1 MDDVKDVK
9 DVFISFKTDGRS
21 NTFADILNRTL
32 KAMRYSVY
40 YSEREKHSGA
50 FPEDLARNVSGC
62 KDFLMI
68 ATSGYLEDLLRP
80 DAAEKSWVRR
90 ELLLAKQTVGEDHI
104 IRINVDER
112 IDSYNDALSSDPD
125 LSFLTTKNDITMYA
139 TDFEESPLQ
148 RLIKWMDSKPR
159 DENPYRLQANGNEE
173 YDVRADFERTLSAAE
188 GGDARAMYEV
198 ANMYYYGFA
207 DEGGSTGRS
216 FPMAFK
222 WLKRLSKIDSEY
234 RPYALNMMG
243 HMHYSGAAPRLGQSY
258 TKSYELHSQS
268 VRESGV
274 GAAHLAWMESVGL
287 GCEFDFSVAE
297 KRFLELASADN
308 LAKNNLAKFY
318 YDYGM
323 FDKAAEQ
330 YKQIAD
336 ALPHAAHALGLMYM
350 RGVLSDPPKPD
361 FRKAEY
367 YFQKAV
373 ASSNCEAQVFHDL
386 GHLYFRATGDF
397 PKDFKKA
404 LECYKIAANRQ
415 HSDSQYMCGYIY
427 TYNSLFRDY
436 GQAIHY
442 HELAAKQG
450 HPLSSNELAMLY
462 QQPGHIDYAKAFA
475 YAQQSANAG
484 IASGA
489 FNYANLLLFG
499 RGCNANVDEA
509 YRQYNYA
516 FEHGLMQA
524 KCMMDRIEELD
535 EN

>member
-1 MDDVKDVK
+1 MNDVK
-9 DVFISFKTDGRS
+9 DVFISFKSDGRS
-21 NTFADILNRTL
+21 NAFAEILSRTL

-50 FPEDLARNVSGC
+50 FPDDLAKSISHC
-62 KDFLMI
+62 KDFLML
-68 ATSGYLEDLLRP
+68 ATPGYLEDLVRP
-80 DAAEKSWVRR
+80 NAAERSWVRR
-90 ELLLAKQTVGEDHI
+90 ELLLAKQTVGEDRI
-104 IRINVDER
+104 IRVNVDER
-112 IDSYNDALSSDPD
+112 VDSYNDALASDSE
-125 LSFLTTKNDITMYA
+125 LAFLTSKNDITMRV
-139 TDFEESPLQ
+139 TDFEESPLHK
-148 RLIKWMDSKPR
+148 LTEWMTSKPR
-159 DENPYRLQANGNEE
+159 EENPYRLQSNGNKR
-173 YDVRADFERTLSAAE
+173 YDVYADFERTLSAAE

-207 DEGGSTGRS
+207 DNEGGTGRS

-222 WLKRLSKIDSEY
+222 WLKRLSETDSEY
-234 RPYALNMMG
+234 RPYALSMMG
-243 HMHYSGAAPRLGQSY
+243 HMYYSGAAPRTGQSY
-258 TKSYELHSQS
+258 AKSYELHSQS
-268 VRESGV
+268 VCESGI

-287 GCEFDFSVAE
+287 GCEFDFDAAE
-297 KRFLELASADN
+297 KRFLDLASADN

-330 YKQIAD
+330 YRQIAD
-336 ALPHAAHALGLMYM
+336 VLPHAAHALGLMHM
-350 RGVLSDPPKPD
+350 RGVLNNPPKPD

-373 ASSNCEAQVFHDL
+373 SSSNCEAQVFHDL
-386 GHLYFRATGDF
+386 GHLYFRPTGDF

-404 LECYKIAANRQ
+404 LEYYEIAANRQ
-415 HSDSQYMCGYIY
+415 NSDSQYMCGYIY
-427 TYNSLFRDY
+427 TYNSSFRNY
-436 GQAIHY
+436 GKAIHY
-442 HELAAKQG
+442 HTLAAEQG

-516 FEHGLMQA
+516 YEHGLMQA
-524 KCMMDRIEELD
+524 KCMMDKIEEMD
-535 EN
+535 ER